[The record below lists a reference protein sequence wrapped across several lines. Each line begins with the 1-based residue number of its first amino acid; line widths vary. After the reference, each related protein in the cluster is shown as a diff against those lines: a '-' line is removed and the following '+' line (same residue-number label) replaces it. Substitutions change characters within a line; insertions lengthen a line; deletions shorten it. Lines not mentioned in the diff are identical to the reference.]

1 MTLKRCKMTQGEV
14 NYLHD
19 TQMKMQN
26 IFHMFIFPWFLVDLC
41 LTLSV
46 GGILGVRVFW
56 SVYTWGQYNV
66 APYHTASR
74 VTEYTMKIAHI

>member
-1 MTLKRCKMTQGEV
+1 MTQGEV
-14 NYLHD
+14 KYLHH

-46 GGILGVRVFW
+46 GGILGVRVL
-56 SVYTWGQYNV
+56 
-66 APYHTASR
+66 
-74 VTEYTMKIAHI
+74 